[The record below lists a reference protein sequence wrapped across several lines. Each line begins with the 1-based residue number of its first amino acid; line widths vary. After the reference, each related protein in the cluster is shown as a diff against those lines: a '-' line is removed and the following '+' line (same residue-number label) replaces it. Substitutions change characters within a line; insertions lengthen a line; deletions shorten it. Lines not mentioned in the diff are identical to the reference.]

1 MERYLPWLLLAAA
14 LLSGGALA
22 QALLGPKSNAGESEP
37 APAQIE
43 KLPGK
48 MTLEAM
54 FELVRKIDPE
64 AEIAANSAQFTV
76 GERGLML
83 VGDENAGR
91 MRIMSPI
98 IRVEALEQD
107 MLPRML
113 QANFDAVLDA
123 RYAVANGIVWS
134 VFIHPLPP
142 MDDAQFAN
150 AVSQVFVAAETFGA
164 GYTSG
169 ALIYGGGDS
178 NEEHAKVLEELK
190 RKLEP
195 VI

>member
-1 MERYLPWLLLAAA
+1 MERYLPWLLLAAVF
-14 LLSGGALA
+14 LSGSAIA
-22 QALLGPKSNAGESEP
+22 QALQGPQANAEDSDAT
-37 APAQIE
+37 APRIE

-48 MTLEAM
+48 MTLAAM
-54 FELVRKIDPE
+54 LDLVRRIDPE
-64 AEIAANSAQFTV
+64 AEIDANSAQFTV
-76 GERGLML
+76 GDRNLML

-98 IRVEALEQD
+98 ARVEALEQD

-123 RYAVANGIVWS
+123 RYALANGIVWS

-169 ALIYGGGDS
+169 ALIYGGGDT
-178 NEEHAKVLEELK
+178 NEEHARVLEELK

>member
-1 MERYLPWLLLAAA
+1 MERYLPWMLLAVA
-14 LLSGGALA
+14 LLSGGAIA
-22 QALLGPKSNAGESEP
+22 QALLEPKSGEGEAEP
-37 APAQIE
+37 PPAQIE

-48 MTLEAM
+48 MTLQAM

-64 AEIAANSAQFTV
+64 AEIDANSAQFAV
-76 GERGLML
+76 GDRGLML
-83 VGDENAGR
+83 VGDETAGR

-190 RKLEP
+190 RKLAP